1 MQWRPIRPVLLLVI
15 LVAGVGVA
23 GAAGTGTFI
32 LQDTIAGVGERAGT
46 TLSLNT
52 TWDPPASELWM
63 TLRFDPAIVR
73 YEDSRSLVGGTFSA
87 TRIRAGSILV
97 LVSDPARFRTGPLV
111 EFEFSGLTNGTSPL
125 ELEIG
130 HVRAYP
136 EGRPVDLADT
146 AFIRQGTFV
155 VLAGSPATPTA
166 VIPTTV
172 TSNRTP
178 VAVMTSPPP
187 LLPLTLP
194 SPSMLPTTI
203 LLGDDYTGA
212 VSQTPTPYPTG
223 TMPVGNRT
231 VLEII
236 TRNPDFSIFTRAVNE
251 ANVTAVLDGPG
262 PVTVFVP
269 TDAAFSSLPP
279 GTLEELFA
287 DETELKVLIGYHLAP
302 GTRSVADITSSAFV
316 PT

>member
-32 LQDTIAGVGERAGT
+32 LQYTIAGVGERAGT

-146 AFIRQGTFV
+146 AYRQGH
-155 VLAGSPATPTA
+155 SW
-166 VIPTTV
+166 
-172 TSNRTP
+172 
-178 VAVMTSPPP
+178 
-187 LLPLTLP
+187 
-194 SPSMLPTTI
+194 
-203 LLGDDYTGA
+203 
-212 VSQTPTPYPTG
+212 
-223 TMPVGNRT
+223 
-231 VLEII
+231 
-236 TRNPDFSIFTRAVNE
+236 
-251 ANVTAVLDGPG
+251 
-262 PVTVFVP
+262 
-269 TDAAFSSLPP
+269 SS
-279 GTLEELFA
+279 
-287 DETELKVLIGYHLAP
+287 
-302 GTRSVADITSSAFV
+302 
-316 PT
+316 